1 MYTGKLRSITRIV
14 SKFHLTKAV
23 CQISTY
29 CASEPAADRP
39 FLQNTICEPELGDKI
54 FPTLF
59 LVKPPK
65 SGCNS
70 VERVPITISGWYGP
84 RGTMPGTRRKGRC
97 PSSERAYTRSTMTDE
112 CDVLIIGAGPAGL
125 MLGCWLA
132 RTGVKTRIID
142 RRASKITRGHADGV
156 QCRTIEIFQSFGMA
170 ERIGKEGNELSE
182 VVFYNPDQNGN
193 LVPTSRI
200 PDTEPNTSRFR
211 HRVLNQGR
219 IEDFLIDCMKTGG
232 LTVQRSVSPL
242 SLEHSDS
249 ITESHPVTVKV
260 QHLIPMEETS
270 DVSSGLY
277 RSNIISDEEFNR
289 STSQGGKIETIK
301 AKYVVGCDGARSW
314 TRKQLG
320 FSLEGDSANIYWG
333 VMDARPITNLPDV
346 RVKVVLHSANS
357 GSLLIVPRER
367 NLVRFY
373 IQLGTLQSGE
383 KLDPSAQSP
392 EKIIE
397 SARKILAPYTL
408 ECPEIEWWSVYE
420 IGQRLCRDVSFKN
433 RVFLA
438 GDAFHTH
445 SPKGGQGMNVSMMD
459 SYNLGWKLAAC
470 AKGTASPSILDTY
483 GGERVEVARQ
493 LIEFDHKVS
502 RLFSGKPAVAE
513 SEGVSMEE
521 FQALWVRMGKWTS
534 GTAVKYDPSLIIA
547 QSTAAKTELAR
558 KIIIGSHFETQMV
571 VCYADAHAVQL
582 ADRLVA
588 DGRWRLIVF
597 AGNLGSPN
605 QLHRFNDLCS
615 GLMNAPDSPV
625 KKYTPPAADLNSVI
639 EVLTLTSSPRKV
651 LSYSA
656 FPELARP
663 FVGKFRYPTYD
674 QIFSDE
680 VSYLDGGGDAYA
692 GYGVDSDGPGC
703 VVLVRPDQHVANVLR
718 FEECVEKLGRF
729 FDGFMIQR

>member
-1 MYTGKLRSITRIV
+1 M
-14 SKFHLTKAV
+14 A
-23 CQISTY
+23 
-29 CASEPAADRP
+29 
-39 FLQNTICEPELGDKI
+39 
-54 FPTLF
+54 
-59 LVKPPK
+59 
-65 SGCNS
+65 
-70 VERVPITISGWYGP
+70 
-84 RGTMPGTRRKGRC
+84 
-97 PSSERAYTRSTMTDE
+97 DE
-112 CDVLIIGAGPAGL
+112 CDVLIIGAGT

-170 ERIGKEGNELSE
+170 DKIEKEGNELSE
-182 VVFYNPDQNGN
+182 VVFYNPDQDGN

-219 IEDFLIDCMKTGG
+219 IEDFLIDCMNTGG
-232 LTVQRSVSPL
+232 LTVERSMSPL
-242 SLEHSDS
+242 SLELSDS
-249 ITESHPVTVKV
+249 TTESHPVTVKV
-260 QHLIPMEETS
+260 QHLVPVEEAS
-270 DVSSGLY
+270 DPSSGLY
-277 RSNIISDEEFNR
+277 RSNILSDEEFNR
-289 STSQGGKIETIK
+289 SASKGGKIESIK

-314 TRKQLG
+314 TRNQLG

-333 VMDARPITNLPDV
+333 VMDARPITDLPDV

-357 GSLLIVPRER
+357 GSLLIVPREQ

-373 IQLGTLQSGE
+373 IQMGTLQPGE
-383 KLDPSAQSP
+383 KLDASAQSP

-408 ECPEIEWWSVYE
+408 ECPEVQWWSVYE
-420 IGQRLCRDVSFKN
+420 IGQRLCKDVSFRN
-433 RVFLA
+433 RK
-438 GDAFHTH
+438 DAFHTH

-470 AKGTASPSILDTY
+470 AKGIASPSILDTC
-483 GGERVEVARQ
+483 GERVEVARE

-521 FQALWVRMGKWTS
+521 FQALWIRMGKWTS
-534 GTAVKYDPSLIIA
+534 GLRSNTDPSLVMTE
-547 QSTAAKTELAR
+547 STAAKTELA
-558 KIIIGSHFETQMV
+558 KNIIVGSHFESHMV
-571 VCYADAHAVQL
+571 VCYADAHAVQF

-597 AGNLGSPN
+597 AGDLGRPN
-605 QLHRFNDLCS
+605 QLQRFNDLCS
-615 GLMNAPDSPV
+615 RLTNTYDSPI
-625 KKYTPPAADLNSVI
+625 KKYTPPDADLNSVI
-639 EVLTLTSSPRKV
+639 EVLTLTSSPRKA

-663 FVGKFRYPTYD
+663 FVGRFRYPTYD

-680 VSYLDGGGDAYA
+680 LSYLDGGGEAYS
-692 GYGVDSDGPGC
+692 GYGVDPNGPGC
-703 VVLVRPDQHVANVLR
+703 VVIVRPDQHVADVLG
-718 FEECVEKLGRF
+718 FEECVEKSGPPGRF
-729 FDGFMIQR
+729 FDGFMMHV

>member
-1 MYTGKLRSITRIV
+1 M
-14 SKFHLTKAV
+14 A
-23 CQISTY
+23 
-29 CASEPAADRP
+29 
-39 FLQNTICEPELGDKI
+39 
-54 FPTLF
+54 
-59 LVKPPK
+59 
-65 SGCNS
+65 
-70 VERVPITISGWYGP
+70 
-84 RGTMPGTRRKGRC
+84 
-97 PSSERAYTRSTMTDE
+97 DE

-170 ERIGKEGNELSE
+170 DRIEKEGNELAE
-182 VVFYNPDQNGN
+182 VVFYNPDQDGN

-232 LTVQRSVSPL
+232 LTVERSISPL
-242 SLEHSDS
+242 SLELSDS
-249 ITESHPVTVKV
+249 TTENHPVTVKV
-260 QHLIPMEETS
+260 QHLIPVEEAS
-270 DVSSGLY
+270 DPSSGLY
-277 RSNIISDEEFNR
+277 RSNILSDEEFNR
-289 STSQGGKIETIK
+289 SASKGGKIESIK

-314 TRKQLG
+314 TRNQLG

-333 VMDARPITNLPDV
+333 VMDARPITDLPDV
-346 RVKVVLHSANS
+346 RVKVVLHSADS
-357 GSLLIVPRER
+357 GSLLIVPREQ

-373 IQLGTLQSGE
+373 IQMGTLQPGE
-383 KLDPSAQSP
+383 KLDASAQSP

-408 ECPEIEWWSVYE
+408 ECPEVQWWSVYE
-420 IGQRLCRDVSFKN
+420 IGQRLCKDVSFRN

-470 AKGTASPSILDTY
+470 AKGIASPSILDTY
-483 GGERVEVARQ
+483 GGERVEVARE

-521 FQALWVRMGKWTS
+521 FQALWIRMGKWTS
-534 GTAVKYDPSLIIA
+534 GTAVKYDPSLVMTE
-547 QSTAAKTELAR
+547 STAAKTELA
-558 KIIIGSHFETQMV
+558 KNIIVGSHFESHMV
-571 VCYADAHAVQL
+571 VCYADAHAVQF

-597 AGNLGSPN
+597 AGDLGRPN
-605 QLHRFNDLCS
+605 QLQRFNDFCS
-615 GLMNAPDSPV
+615 RLTNAHDSPI
-625 KKYTPPAADLNSVI
+625 KKYTPPDADLNSVI
-639 EVLTLTSSPRKV
+639 EVLTLTSSPRKA

-663 FVGKFRYPTYD
+663 FVGRFRYPTYD

-680 VSYLDGGGDAYA
+680 LSYLDGGGEAYS
-692 GYGVDSDGPGC
+692 GYGVDPNGPGC
-703 VVLVRPDQHVANVLR
+703 VVIVRPDQHVADVLG
-718 FEECVEKLGRF
+718 FEGCVEKSGRF
-729 FDGFMIQR
+729 FDGFMMHV

>member
-1 MYTGKLRSITRIV
+1 M
-14 SKFHLTKAV
+14 A
-23 CQISTY
+23 
-29 CASEPAADRP
+29 
-39 FLQNTICEPELGDKI
+39 
-54 FPTLF
+54 
-59 LVKPPK
+59 
-65 SGCNS
+65 
-70 VERVPITISGWYGP
+70 
-84 RGTMPGTRRKGRC
+84 
-97 PSSERAYTRSTMTDE
+97 DE

-132 RTGVKTRIID
+132 RTGTKTRIID
-142 RRASKITRGHADGV
+142 RRATKITRGHADGV
-156 QCRTIEIFQSFGMA
+156 QCRTIEIFQSFGIA
-170 ERIGKEGNELSE
+170 DRIEKEGNELA
-182 VVFYNPDQNGN
+182 
-193 LVPTSRI
+193 VPTSRI

-232 LTVQRSVSPL
+232 LTVERSVSPL
-242 SLEHSDS
+242 SMEHSDS
-249 ITESHPVTVKV
+249 PTETHPVIVKV
-260 QHLIPMEETS
+260 QHLIPATDETV

-277 RSNIISDEEFNR
+277 RSNILSDEEFNR
-289 STSQGGKIETIK
+289 STAKSGKIETIK

-314 TRKQLG
+314 TRNQLG

-333 VMDARPITNLPDV
+333 VMDARPITDLPDV

-373 IQLGTLQSGE
+373 IQMGTILPGE

-397 SARKILAPYTL
+397 SARKILTPYTL
-408 ECPEIEWWSVYE
+408 ECPEVEWWSVYE
-420 IGQRLCRDVSFKN
+420 IGQRICKDVSFKN

-445 SPKGGQGMNVSMMD
+445 SPKGGQGMNFSMSD

-470 AKGTASPSILDTY
+470 AKGLASPSILNTY
-483 GGERVEVARQ
+483 GGERVEVARE

-502 RLFSGKPAVAE
+502 RLFSGKPAITAE
-513 SEGVSMEE
+513 SEGVSMAE

-534 GTAVKYDPSLIIA
+534 GTAVVYNSSLLIA
-547 QSTAAKTELAR
+547 DSTAAKTELA
-558 KIIIGSHFETQMV
+558 KNIIIGSHFESHMV
-571 VCYADAHAVQL
+571 LCYADAHAVQL
-582 ADRLVA
+582 ADKLVA

-597 AGNLGSPN
+597 AGDLGNQN
-605 QLHRFNDLCS
+605 QLQRFNDLCS
-615 GLMNAPDSPV
+615 ELKNAPKSPIR
-625 KKYTPPAADLNSVI
+625 KYTAPDADLNSFI
-639 EVLTLTSSPRKV
+639 EVLTLTSSPRNG

-674 QIFSDE
+674 QVFSDE
-680 VSYLDGGGDAYA
+680 VSYLDGGGKAYT
-692 GYGVDSDGPGC
+692 GYGVDPDGPGC
-703 VVLVRPDQHVANVLR
+703 AVLVRPDQHIADVR
-718 FEECVEKLGRF
+718 GFEDCVEKLGQF
-729 FDGFMIQR
+729 FDGFMIQK

>member
-1 MYTGKLRSITRIV
+1 M
-14 SKFHLTKAV
+14 A
-23 CQISTY
+23 
-29 CASEPAADRP
+29 
-39 FLQNTICEPELGDKI
+39 
-54 FPTLF
+54 
-59 LVKPPK
+59 
-65 SGCNS
+65 
-70 VERVPITISGWYGP
+70 
-84 RGTMPGTRRKGRC
+84 
-97 PSSERAYTRSTMTDE
+97 DE
-112 CDVLIIGAGPAGL
+112 CDVLIIGAGT

-170 ERIGKEGNELSE
+170 DKIEKEGNELSE
-182 VVFYNPDQNGN
+182 VVFYNPDQDGN

-232 LTVQRSVSPL
+232 LTVERSMSPL
-242 SLEHSDS
+242 SLELSDS
-249 ITESHPVTVKV
+249 TTESHPVTVKV
-260 QHLIPMEETS
+260 QHLVPVEEAS
-270 DVSSGLY
+270 DPSSGLY
-277 RSNIISDEEFNR
+277 RSNILSDEEFNR
-289 STSQGGKIETIK
+289 SASKGGKIESIK

-314 TRKQLG
+314 TRNQLG

-333 VMDARPITNLPDV
+333 VMDARPITDLPDV

-357 GSLLIVPRER
+357 GSLLIVPREQ

-373 IQLGTLQSGE
+373 IQMGTLQPGE
-383 KLDPSAQSP
+383 KLDASAQSP

-397 SARKILAPYTL
+397 SARKILAPYAL
-408 ECPEIEWWSVYE
+408 ECPEVQWWSVYE
-420 IGQRLCRDVSFKN
+420 IGQRLCKDVSFRN

-470 AKGTASPSILDTY
+470 AKGIASHSILDTY
-483 GGERVEVARQ
+483 GGERVEVARE

-521 FQALWVRMGKWTS
+521 FQALWIRMGKWTS
-534 GTAVKYDPSLIIA
+534 GTAVKYDPSLVMTE
-547 QSTAAKTELAR
+547 STAAKTELA
-558 KIIIGSHFETQMV
+558 KNIIVGSHFESHMV
-571 VCYADAHAVQL
+571 VCYADAHPVQF

-597 AGNLGSPN
+597 AGDLGRPN
-605 QLHRFNDLCS
+605 QLQRFNDLCS
-615 GLMNAPDSPV
+615 RLTNAHDSPI
-625 KKYTPPAADLNSVI
+625 KKYTPPDADLNSVI
-639 EVLTLTSSPRKV
+639 EVLTLTSSPRKA

-663 FVGKFRYPTYD
+663 FVGRFRYPTYD

-680 VSYLDGGGDAYA
+680 LSYLDGGGEAYS
-692 GYGVDSDGPGC
+692 GYGVDPNGPGC
-703 VVLVRPDQHVANVLR
+703 VVIVRPDQHVADVLG
-718 FEECVEKLGRF
+718 FEECVEKSGRF
-729 FDGFMIQR
+729 FDGFMTHV